1 MGIVDM
7 IGVNIG
13 IAVTLHLA
21 SCEFQ
26 GQLSSPK
33 VTDLC

>member
-1 MGIVDM
+1 M

-13 IAVTLHLA
+13 LAVSLNLA

-26 GQLSSPK
+26 GQLRSPK
-33 VTDLC
+33 VTDLLTSQ